1 MKIRDIIL
9 EARMMVPNVF
19 PDGDLVVSDHFITD
33 RKDRNISVQYLINM
47 AGRAAKRYKKELVG
61 LHDEAFVL
69 ENPDNIRAAFI
80 KKESVKQPGRY
91 MYWMATAREDLR
103 IGAGEPVFKIR

>member
-47 AGRAAKRYKKELVG
+47 AGRAAKRYKKELVD

-69 ENPDNIRAAFI
+69 QNPENIRAAFI
-80 KKESVKQPGRY
+80 KRESVKQPGRY
-91 MYWMATAREDLR
+91 MYWLATAREDLR
-103 IGAGEPVFKIR
+103 IGASEPVFKIR

>member
-9 EARMMVPNVF
+9 EARMVVPNVF
-19 PDGDLVVSDHFITD
+19 PDGDLVISDHFITD
-33 RKDRNISVQYLINM
+33 RKDRNISTQYLVNM

-103 IGAGEPVFKIR
+103 IGSSEPVFKIR